1 MSSSDDDTLVR
12 DAKHRIRS
20 APEALRRHSL
30 RMAALADALADRESL
45 DVDRA
50 GLFCACAFHDLGLLV
65 AGLAPF
71 PLRSAGLLAAFLA
84 EHEVAPARAEPLLT
98 AVRP

>member
-45 DVDRA
+45 
-50 GLFCACAFHDLGLLV
+50 
-65 AGLAPF
+65 
-71 PLRSAGLLAAFLA
+71 AGLLGL
-84 EHEVAPARAEPLLT
+84 RALSPQS
-98 AVRP
+98 